1 MAYYSIGDVAERC
14 GINPVTLRAWQR
26 RYGLLKPQR
35 SEGGHRLFDE
45 EDIQRIE
52 EIKRW
57 ISNGI
62 PVGKVK
68 ALLETSTRQADDDWN
83 QLQEEM
89 MSILRMAHPP
99 ARAKI
104 TALGRVHPVDALID
118 HVYLP
123 VRQRLIL
130 DHNTSRIMNSMLD
143 GALIEYVATLLSETR
158 RKSGKDAL
166 LLAWDVED
174 RTRLWLEAWR
184 LSQSGWHIAVLAEP
198 IESPRPELSL
208 GKRFLSGPVSR
219 QPADKMNCYN
229 TGMSKVIRSF
239 STARSQYVIRV
250 R

>member
-1 MAYYSIGDVAERC
+1 MAGGIMAYYSIGDVAERC

-57 ISNGI
+57 ISSGT

-68 ALLETSTRQADDDWN
+68 ALLETSPHETDDDWN

-89 MSILRMAHPP
+89 MGILRMAYPP
-99 ARAKI
+99 KLRAKI
-104 TALGRVHPVDALID
+104 IALGRAYPVDALID
-118 HVYLP
+118 RVYLP

-143 GALIEYVATLLSETR
+143 GALLEYVATLLSETR
-158 RKSGKDAL
+158 RKSGKDAIL
-166 LLAWDVED
+166 MAWDVED

-198 IESPRPELSL
+198 IESPRPELFPGQTLFVWTSITPT
-208 GKRFLSGPVSR
+208 RR
-219 QPADKMNCYN
+219 QNELLQHWNEQGY
-229 TGMSKVIRSF
+229 KVIF
-239 STARSQYVIRV
+239 HNP
-250 R
+250 

>member
-1 MAYYSIGDVAERC
+1 MFGGTMAYYSIGDVAERC

-57 ISNGI
+57 ISNGT

-68 ALLETSTRQADDDWN
+68 ALLETSTRETDDDWN

-89 MSILRMAHPP
+89 MSILRMANPP
-99 ARAKI
+99 KLRAKMLS
-104 TALGRVHPVDALID
+104 LGRAYPVDALID
-118 HVYLP
+118 RVYLP

-143 GALIEYVATLLSETR
+143 GALIEYVAILLSETR
-158 RKSGKDAL
+158 RKSGKDAIL
-166 LLAWDVED
+166 MAWDVED

-184 LSQSGWHIAVLAEP
+184 LSQSGWHIAILAEP
-198 IESPRPELSL
+198 IETPRPELFPGQTL
-208 GKRFLSGPVSR
+208 FVWTGTAPTRR
-219 QPADKMNCYN
+219 QNELLQHWNEQGY
-229 TGMSKVIRSF
+229 KVIF
-239 STARSQYVIRV
+239 HGP
-250 R
+250 